1 MKKIDFFCVILAFLI
16 ALGIV
21 FLLSYKPM
29 MNTNDT
35 IKIGMVDLENK
46 NPNTSG
52 LKGLKNIDSNKINK
66 ETKEVNK
73 ENNKKEEIKKDKIE
87 KKVEEKVIEKKEI
100 VKEKKVET
108 EKVIKKEI
116 EKKKEVKE
124 EKPKKVKPSLADLKK
139 AISSSKPKLNSS
151 KNSENKKE
159 SFNPEKESDE
169 DLDRI
174 LGEVKNG
181 EGLVSGN
188 KMGTIGGKILVKWNS
203 NNKKPVFPETAE
215 YSGKNG
221 TVKIKLKVD
230 NYGNI
235 ISYNI
240 EKGSGVPEIDAA
252 IEKVVGSWKINLL
265 KTKKQIG
272 GTFYMNYSFN
282 LK

>member
-1 MKKIDFFCVILAFLI
+1 
-16 ALGIV
+16 
-21 FLLSYKPM
+21 
-29 MNTNDT
+29 
-35 IKIGMVDLENK
+35 
-46 NPNTSG
+46 
-52 LKGLKNIDSNKINK
+52 
-66 ETKEVNK
+66 
-73 ENNKKEEIKKDKIE
+73 
-87 KKVEEKVIEKKEI
+87 
-100 VKEKKVET
+100 
-108 EKVIKKEI
+108 
-116 EKKKEVKE
+116 
-124 EKPKKVKPSLADLKK
+124 
-139 AISSSKPKLNSS
+139 
-151 KNSENKKE
+151 
-159 SFNPEKESDE
+159 

-181 EGLVSGN
+181 EGLVSGS

-203 NNKKPVFPETAE
+203 NNRKPVFPEIAE

-252 IEKVVGSWKINLL
+252 IEKVIGSWKINLL